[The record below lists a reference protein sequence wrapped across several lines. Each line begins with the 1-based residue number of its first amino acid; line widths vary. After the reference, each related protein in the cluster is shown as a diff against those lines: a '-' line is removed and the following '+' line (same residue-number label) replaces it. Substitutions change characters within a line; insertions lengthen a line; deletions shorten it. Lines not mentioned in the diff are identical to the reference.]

1 MPNSRLVFRLHA
13 VQRMFERSISDV
25 DVRKV
30 LVDGVMIEDYPD
42 DQPYPSFLVLAW
54 VNGRPLHVVAAG
66 QRRRSSDNH
75 HHGVRARCR

>member
-1 MPNSRLVFRLHA
+1 
-13 VQRMFERSISDV
+13 MFERSISDV

-54 VNGRPLHVVAAG
+54 VNGRPLHVVAADNDADHETIIITVYEPDADKWQDEFR
-66 QRRRSSDNH
+66 QRRH
-75 HHGVRARCR
+75 T